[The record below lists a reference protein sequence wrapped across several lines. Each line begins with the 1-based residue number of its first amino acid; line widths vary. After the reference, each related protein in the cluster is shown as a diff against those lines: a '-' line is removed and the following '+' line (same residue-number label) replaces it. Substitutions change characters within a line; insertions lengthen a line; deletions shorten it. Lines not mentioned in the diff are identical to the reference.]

1 MWARHL
7 GAHGGRDGTGM
18 VQSGKYWARRA
29 VGAGV
34 ALGTKWGMP
43 RKLRE
48 LRRDLRRVGYRV
60 VRQKGSHE
68 QWAHPLVPTPL
79 TLDGRDGEDADHYQ
93 ERAVQRYIR
102 LAEAERRQQP

>member
-1 MWARHL
+1 
-7 GAHGGRDGTGM
+7 
-18 VQSGKYWARRA
+18 
-29 VGAGV
+29 
-34 ALGTKWGMP
+34 MP
-43 RKLRE
+43 RPYIRNPAHRGIGERAGRNGHDTIREVLGERRE

-93 ERAVQRYIR
+93 ERAVRKYIR
-102 LAEAERRQQP
+102 LAEEAERRQQP